1 MAVGHARHATRSRPI
16 AFRFASPLSPRGRSR
31 YGDFMPEIRG
41 GLEMLHAGVR
51 LAVTAASRI
60 EEAIYTAGRG
70 IPSIRWMKY
79 AALRLGA
86 FIMSYFSIVAA
97 MAVVLALA
105 GVAIGVGLV
114 LALVPVAVFIAIRI
128 SGALT
133 ENRYPER

>member
-1 MAVGHARHATRSRPI
+1 MATSCLKLEEV
-16 AFRFASPLSPRGRSR
+16 
-31 YGDFMPEIRG
+31 
-41 GLEMLHAGVR
+41 LEMLHTGVR

-60 EEAIYTAGRG
+60 EEAIYMAGRV
-70 IPSIRWMKY
+70 IPSIRWIKY

-86 FIMSYFSIVAA
+86 FIISYFSIVAA
-97 MAVVLALA
+97 IVLGLALA
-105 GVAIGVGLV
+105 GFAIGVGLV

>member
-1 MAVGHARHATRSRPI
+1 
-16 AFRFASPLSPRGRSR
+16 
-31 YGDFMPEIRG
+31 
-41 GLEMLHAGVR
+41 MLHAGVR
-51 LAVTAASRI
+51 LAVTAASKI
-60 EEAIYTAGRG
+60 EEAIYMAGRV

-97 MAVVLALA
+97 MAVGLALA

-114 LALVPVAVFIAIRI
+114 LALIPVAVFIAIRI

-133 ENRYPER
+133 EKRNPER